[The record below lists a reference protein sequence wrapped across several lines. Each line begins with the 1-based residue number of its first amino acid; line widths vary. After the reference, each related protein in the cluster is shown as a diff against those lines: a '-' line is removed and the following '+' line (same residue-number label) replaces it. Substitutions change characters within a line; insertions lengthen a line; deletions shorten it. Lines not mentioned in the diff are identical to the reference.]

1 VNLIPRFY
9 DVSGGEVLVGGF
21 DVKKYPFEQLRKKV
35 GVVPQKAVLFKG
47 TVRENMQWRDKNADD
62 TQIKN
67 ALKTAQALDFV
78 MDKPEGLDHTL
89 TQGGANLS
97 GGQRQRLTIARA
109 LVGNPEILILDD
121 SASALD
127 LATDAALRK
136 ALAEVGKSGDMTVF
150 IVSQRIASV
159 RNADKIIVLDDGKV
173 AGIGTHAELL
183 DGCNIYKEI
192 CLSQLTA
199 EEV

>member
-1 VNLIPRFY
+1 
-9 DVSGGEVLVGGF
+9 
-21 DVKKYPFEQLRKKV
+21 
-35 GVVPQKAVLFKG
+35 
-47 TVRENMQWRDKNADD
+47 
-62 TQIKN
+62 
-67 ALKTAQALDFV
+67 
-78 MDKPEGLDHTL
+78 
-89 TQGGANLS
+89 
-97 GGQRQRLTIARA
+97 
-109 LVGNPEILILDD
+109 
-121 SASALD
+121 
-127 LATDAALRK
+127 
-136 ALAEVGKSGDMTVF
+136 VF